1 MNTMPRTLLMTRPAP
16 ARTRQRKYP
25 PSPTAPRNITNEKSP
40 KSVRPQAPSDIGE
53 YALNTG
59 VPAVGGEY
67 RGDGRC
73 QVAGNVVAAGKHRA
87 FGARQA
93 VGLGLVGEQEE
104 RVQAAVLLV
113 AVEASLRHALCVK
126 RVNAL
131 GGDLPHLIEWTE

>member
-1 MNTMPRTLLMTRPAP
+1 
-16 ARTRQRKYP
+16 QR
-25 PSPTAPRNITNEKSP
+25 
-40 KSVRPQAPSDIGE
+40 
-53 YALNTG
+53 
-59 VPAVGGEY
+59 GEY

-131 GGDLPHLIEWTE
+131 GGDLPHLIEWTEFDRLRRTRGRARRLQVVLQAVVTEGAFLRRPGVAVERSEEHTSELQSPYE